1 MKKIIAFF
9 VFIYQWIA
17 HKLGFR
23 GWKEIEPEPAVV
35 PVKKYVTP
43 EPTKFVRRARRL
55 VPLHNNR
62 KNTRG
67 RYTQFTPSGRAIYHD
82 ISRKK

>member
-1 MKKIIAFF
+1 MKNYLLIF
-9 VFIYQWIA
+9 VHWF
-17 HKLGFR
+17 LGLFKSR
-23 GWKEIEPEPAVV
+23 KQVEVVQEAV

-43 EPTKFVRRARRL
+43 EPTKFVRRNRRS